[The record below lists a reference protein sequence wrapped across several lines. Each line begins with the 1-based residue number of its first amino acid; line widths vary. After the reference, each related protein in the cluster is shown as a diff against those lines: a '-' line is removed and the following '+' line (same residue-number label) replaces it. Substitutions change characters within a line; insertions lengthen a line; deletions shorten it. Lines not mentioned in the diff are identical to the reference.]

1 MYIVYVNTN
10 MEEEMK
16 KLKDLGFKKVHGTSP
31 GFHMWEL
38 TPARLDSIKV
48 ELKKIIK
55 SNRDARSSKPQA
67 PSSKPQATSRKQQAL
82 DKSK

>member
-1 MYIVYVNTN
+1 

-16 KLKDLGFKKVHGTSP
+16 KLKDLGFKKVRGTSP

-38 TPARLDSIKV
+38 TPARLDTIKAHDQQPLTTK
-48 ELKKIIK
+48 EYNKIK
-55 SNRDARSSKPQA
+55 AASN
-67 PSSKPQATSRKQQAL
+67 KPQATSSKRQAL

>member
-16 KLKDLGFKKVHGTSP
+16 KLKDLGFKKVRGTEP
-31 GFHMWEL
+31 GFVMYEL
-38 TPARLDSIKV
+38 NPA
-48 ELKKIIK
+48 ELG
-55 SNRDARSSKPQA
+55 ARQRIHDNLKA
-67 PSSKPQATSRKQQAL
+67 EATSSKPQATSRKQQAL